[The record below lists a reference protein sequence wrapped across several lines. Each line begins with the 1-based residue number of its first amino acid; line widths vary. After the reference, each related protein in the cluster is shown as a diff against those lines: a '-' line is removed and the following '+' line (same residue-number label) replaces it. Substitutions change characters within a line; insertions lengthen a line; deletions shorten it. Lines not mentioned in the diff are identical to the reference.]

1 MITTTKTGLTRFIEN
16 CVAQGLTHVVCSPGS
31 RNAPLIIALDNHPQ
45 IETCVVVDERSAGF
59 FALGMAQQLNAPVG
73 VVCTS
78 GSAMLNYYPAV
89 AEAYYQCVPLVVISA
104 DRPSEWV
111 NHGDGQTIVQSG
123 VYANHIRAEVEI
135 EEYVERSQFEAFD
148 AKIIQAFDAANRE
161 WKGPIHF
168 NCPITEPMYETLE
181 LDVPSVPSK
190 VVLSQVGL
198 SENEQAELART
209 WSLSKKRLILCGQ
222 MEFNPSVVSL
232 LADLCEDSS
241 VAVLVENTSNLVHP
255 KFIHCIDRT
264 LSGISEEEL
273 IDFQPDILITLG
285 GAVISKRIKT
295 FLRTSDIQCHWNVGA
310 EFPEMDTYRK
320 LTHQTNGAASTF
332 LRTLLDLENQAH
344 PSNFGWKWKQLDFK
358 IQEEMPEILDGAPY
372 SDLSVFEVV
381 LDCIPDSAHLHM
393 GNSSVVRYCQLF
405 DPIKSI
411 RYHSNRGT
419 SGIDGSSSTAAGASF
434 ANAKELHVLIS
445 GDLSFFY
452 DSNAFWNNYLR
463 ENLKIIVINNGGGGI
478 FRIIKG
484 PNEVPQ
490 LEQYFETNNK
500 ASVQGICEA
509 YGLNYLSAKSLEE
522 VEKQMVELLT
532 PSESERPTLLE
543 IFTENADNDSVLKAF
558 FTQVQSK
565 LAF

>member
-1 MITTTKTGLTRFIEN
+1 MITTTKTGLARFIEN

-31 RNAPLIIALDNHPQ
+31 RNAPLIIALDNHPE
-45 IETCVVVDERSAGF
+45 IETTVVVDERSAAF

-89 AEAYYQCVPLVVISA
+89 AEAYYQSVPLVVISA
-104 DRPSEWV
+104 DRPKEWV

-123 VYANHIRAEVEI
+123 VYDNHIRAAVEI
-135 EEYVERSQFEAFD
+135 PEQIDEDQLDAFD
-148 AKIIQAFDAANRE
+148 AKIVQAFDAANRE

-168 NCPITEPMYETLE
+168 NCPITEPMYDTVEVDAPKVPQKIERDPIGMTAEEQSE
-181 LDVPSVPSK
+181 LTK
-190 VVLSQVGL
+190 
-198 SENEQAELART
+198 T
-209 WSLSKKRLILCGQ
+209 WNASKKRLILCGQ
-222 MEFNPSVVSL
+222 MEFNPSLVSL
-232 LADLCEDSS
+232 LADLCEDAS

-264 LSGISEEEL
+264 LSGISDEEL
-273 IDFQPDILITLG
+273 ADFQPDILITLG
-285 GAVISKRIKT
+285 GAVVSKRIKT
-295 FLRTSDIQCHWNVGA
+295 FLRTSNIQSHWSVGA
-310 EFPEMDTYRK
+310 AFPEMDTYRK
-320 LTHQTNGAASTF
+320 LTHQTNSTETAF
-332 LRTLLDLENQAH
+332 LRSLLDIQTAAH
-344 PSNFGWKWKQLDFK
+344 PTNFGWKWKQLDFS
-358 IQEEMPEILDGAPY
+358 IQEKVPAIMSGVAY

-381 LDCIPDSAHLHM
+381 LDSIPDSAHLHM

-419 SGIDGSSSTAAGASF
+419 SGIDGSSSTAAGASV
-434 ANAKELHVLIS
+434 ANQKDLHVLIS

-478 FRIIKG
+478 FKIING
-484 PNEVPQ
+484 PNSIPQ
-490 LEQYFETNNK
+490 LEQYFETSNK
-500 ASVQGICEA
+500 ASVKGICEA
-509 YGLNYLSAKSLEE
+509 YGLDYLKATTLVE
-522 VEKQMVELLT
+522 VEEQMVKLLS

-543 IFTENADNDSVLKAF
+543 IFTENADNDSVLNAF
-558 FTQVQSK
+558 FAQVKS
-565 LAF
+565 